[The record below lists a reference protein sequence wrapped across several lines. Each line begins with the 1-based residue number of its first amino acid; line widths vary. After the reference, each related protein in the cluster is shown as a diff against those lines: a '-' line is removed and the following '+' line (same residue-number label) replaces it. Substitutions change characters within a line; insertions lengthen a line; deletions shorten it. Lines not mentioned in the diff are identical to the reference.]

1 MSSSQL
7 TNPTKERVKG
17 PTGRRL
23 PSKKAAGSKGTDSS
37 TEEEELSAV
46 MRDFKSA
53 ARLLRE
59 AQDSEPK
66 PVSEAEKSEA
76 LRQGTVDSADFDRAW
91 FFRVPSFSFH
101 TRLLDK
107 AEVAGTRCENNNMR
121 SSASMVEGGLVVVVG
136 EVGERGGGGEEQGS
150 SGRSR
155 EGSSQ
160 SPSEATKS
168 TKRRFWRNREF
179 NCNIL

>member
-1 MSSSQL
+1 MSSQL

-17 PTGRRL
+17 PSGRRL
-23 PSKKAAGSKGTDSS
+23 PSKKASGSKGADSS
-37 TEEEELSAV
+37 TEEEDLSAV
-46 MRDFKSA
+46 MREFKSA

-59 AQDSEPK
+59 AQDSEPR
-66 PVSEAEKSEA
+66 PSSGVEKSEA
-76 LRQGTVDSADFDRAW
+76 LRQGTVDPADFDRAW

-101 TRLLDK
+101 TRQLDK

-121 SSASMVEGGLVVVVG
+121 NSTNIVEGGLVVVVG
-136 EVGERGGGGEEQGS
+136 EVGESSGGGEELGCRD
-150 SGRSR
+150 RSR

-160 SPSEATKS
+160 STSEATKS
-168 TKRRFWRNREF
+168 TKRRFWKNREF